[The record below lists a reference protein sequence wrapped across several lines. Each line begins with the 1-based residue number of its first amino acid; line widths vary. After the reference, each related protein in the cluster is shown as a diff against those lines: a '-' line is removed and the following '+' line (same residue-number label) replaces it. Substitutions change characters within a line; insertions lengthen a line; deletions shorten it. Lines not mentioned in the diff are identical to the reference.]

1 MRQTLT
7 PRTSRLLD
15 IQGFDTVDAQEL
27 ARFGWPPV
35 RDAQHEG

>member
-15 IQGFDTVDAQEL
+15 IQGFDTVDVQEL
-27 ARFGWPPV
+27 GHTRNK
-35 RDAQHEG
+35 EGFR